1 MSKAISEDLQSL
13 FDILE
18 ALQPRAGKVK
28 IFERLAR
35 RLSRI
40 ADKNRPWSWR
50 YIQGVMTG
58 TIQPSKHLAH
68 AVELLAAAIDGR
80 PPEFVEAQPM
90 QVLADP
96 ARVQAGSLILGQSK
110 QCDEPGCTI
119 QFVPVVPWQRYCP
132 AHREPRNRK

>member
-28 IFERLAR
+28 IFERLAH

-40 ADKNRPWSWR
+40 AGQNRPWSWR

-68 AVELLAAAIDGR
+68 AVELLAAAIDGE

-96 ARVQAGSLILGQSK
+96 AKVQAGSMILGQSK

-119 QFVPVVPWQRYCP
+119 QFVPVVPWQKYCP

>member
-40 ADKNRPWSWR
+40 AGQNRPWSWR

-68 AVELLAAAIDGR
+68 AVELLAAAMDGE

-96 ARVQAGSLILGQSK
+96 ARVQAGSLILGQSI
-110 QCDEPGCTI
+110 QCKYPPCKVI
-119 QFVPVVPWQRYCP
+119 FVPSVPWGKYCP
-132 AHREPRNRK
+132 KHTDPRNRK

>member
-1 MSKAISEDLQSL
+1 MSKAISEDLQAL

-18 ALQPRAGKVK
+18 ALQPRAGKVM

-40 ADKNRPWSWR
+40 ADQNRPWSWR

-68 AVELLAAAIDGR
+68 AVELLAAAMDGE
-80 PPEFVEAQPM
+80 PPEFTEAREV

-110 QCDEPGCTI
+110 QCKYAPCLVF
-119 QFVPVVPWQRYCP
+119 FVPVVPWQDFCP